1 MKDEPV
7 QPVLYVI
14 LAYLPL
20 ITVQELGVIF
30 IGKTMPLNG

>member
-20 ITVQELGVIF
+20 IIVQELVVIST
-30 IGKTMPLNG
+30 KETMPLNG